1 MEKGD
6 WVVEKNNPPKNV
18 IGYVTRVAKD
28 RQWTDVK
35 WTDGKKRWTKRVPTN
50 SLKIVT
56 TIPLSQKKQGE

>member
-6 WVVEKNNPPKNV
+6 WVVDKKDSPKNV

-28 RQWTDVK
+28 GKWTDVK
-35 WTDGKKRWTKRVPTN
+35 WSDGKKKWTKRVPTD

-56 TIPLSQKKQGE
+56 TIPLSQN